1 MSQALDKYI
10 NYVHYRNGKINIA
23 TNVFHQVKGIPS
35 EDLGLDKN
43 YDCGQHGN
51 KDIEHNNIKLNYACL
66 HIHVLKSSS
75 DLFCKLKK
83 KRFF

>member
-1 MSQALDKYI
+1 MLTTGMAKLILPQMFFIKC
-10 NYVHYRNGKINIA
+10 
-23 TNVFHQVKGIPS
+23 HQVKGIPS

-43 YDCGQHGN
+43 YDCGQCGN

-66 HIHVLKSSS
+66 HILKSSS